1 MRPSLLLTL
10 MLALP
15 AAYAQN
21 KCVGENGRVTYQQD
35 PCPGAQRST
44 KPRPYGPVTA
54 PQTPAAP
61 SASAS
66 NELRAQVAELERCA
80 GGWEGMARSIE
91 SRRQPGQEE
100 MARFLPVCGAYGFKD
115 PKDSAAIVGNNLI
128 AQGLRRR
135 QESLRAEIDALD
147 RKEEERRQAP
157 ARAAREAWEARQR
170 ENCAQGQKHVDD
182 GRAQLPKLPAEK
194 RADAERRIAAAQAEV
209 DRECRK

>member
-1 MRPSLLLTL
+1 MRLSLFLALG
-10 MLALP
+10 LALP

-21 KCVGENGRVTYQQD
+21 KCVGENGRITYQHD
-35 PCPGAQRST
+35 PCPGTPRST

-54 PQTPAAP
+54 PQAPAAP
-61 SASAS
+61 SGSAS
-66 NELRAQVAELERCA
+66 NDLRAQMAELERCA
-80 GGWEGMARSIE
+80 AGWEGMARF
-91 SRRQPGQEE
+91 
-100 MARFLPVCGAYGFKD
+100 MPVCGAYGFKE

-128 AQGLRRR
+128 AQDLRRR
-135 QESLRAEIDALD
+135 QASLRAEIDALD
-147 RKEEERRQAP
+147 KKEEERRQAP

-194 RADAERRIAAAQAEV
+194 RADAERRVAAAQAEV